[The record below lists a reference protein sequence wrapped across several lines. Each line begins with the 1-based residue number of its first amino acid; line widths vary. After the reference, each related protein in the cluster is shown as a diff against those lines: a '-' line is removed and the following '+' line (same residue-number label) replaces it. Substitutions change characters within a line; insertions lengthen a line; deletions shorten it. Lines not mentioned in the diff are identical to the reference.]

1 MSSPSCRLLGAF
13 AVFFVLSLAQ
23 QGGKRGRPDEG
34 GWRGEGGVNARDDG
48 VAKKEQLSTFFCKF
62 SQGIGGQAGWY
73 GKVSQRGTRFFFAT
87 LCSLNEDPFSSPLH
101 RWHPSLPPPPPPF
114 WPLFVER
121 SCPPPD
127 CDPHT
132 LLRLGPPTKEGK
144 GPPVCLP
151 WQGRGPGDG
160 IAASCPFCVLCMNRA
175 RAKKK
180 RRKRPPKKRL
190 HLAINDLRLLLL
202 LLSRGGGVGRRG
214 RLAPLSPSSLP
225 PLKFKSTH
233 A

>member
-1 MSSPSCRLLGAF
+1 MREGGGGKAALMPEMTGWLRRNNSALFF
-13 AVFFVLSLAQ
+13 ANFPRASEAK
-23 QGGKRGRPDEG
+23 QGGTEKSRK
-34 GWRGEGGVNARDDG
+34 GEPG
-48 VAKKEQLSTFFCKF
+48 
-62 SQGIGGQAGWY
+62 
-73 GKVSQRGTRFFFAT
+73 FFAT

-101 RWHPSLPPPPPPF
+101 RWHPSLPPPPF

-144 GPPVCLP
+144 EGPPVCLP

>member
-1 MSSPSCRLLGAF
+1 MREGGGGKAALMPEMTGWLRRNNSALFLQNFPGHRRPSR
-13 AVFFVLSLAQ
+13 VVRTSLAKGNQ
-23 QGGKRGRPDEG
+23 
-34 GWRGEGGVNARDDG
+34 V
-48 VAKKEQLSTFFCKF
+48 
-62 SQGIGGQAGWY
+62 
-73 GKVSQRGTRFFFAT
+73 FFAT